1 MPAFRIYTTPQ
12 KPDWSRRNPMVV
24 GGVHARRRGCTNHG
38 CKLTSTHCHIAIIL
52 PGLGAGGSEHVVSAI
67 ANHWANDG
75 HKVTLVTLEERSA
88 VPYYPIDPK
97 VRIINLGLSPKRVSA
112 PQAVWLAI
120 SRILAFRRTLQDV
133 APDVVVSF
141 LMRTNIMTLLAVFG
155 SGIPVIVSERNNPA
169 LQPLGAAWRK
179 LRQLL
184 YPKAFGLVTMTR
196 GAMNFFPPS
205 LRRRSWIIPNP
216 VKLPEGLRR
225 PGKGKRL
232 AAVGRLVPQKGFD
245 LLIDAFAIVANRHPD
260 WTLTIWGEGPD
271 REMLEL
277 QRKERGLEDR
287 IFMPGIS
294 ERPGSWLETAD
305 AFVLSSR
312 FEGWGIVLL
321 EAMAWGLPCVSFD
334 CEWGPT
340 DMMRNEVD
348 GLLVPR
354 GDVRA
359 LADALSRIMEDA
371 GLRRRLSKASRT
383 STQRFSYNR
392 VMAAWDEVIEAALSE
407 QPRRRAT

>member
-1 MPAFRIYTTPQ
+1 
-12 KPDWSRRNPMVV
+12 
-24 GGVHARRRGCTNHG
+24 
-38 CKLTSTHCHIAIIL
+38 LTSTPCHIAIVL

-67 ANHWANDG
+67 ANHWVNDG
-75 HKVTLVTLEERSA
+75 HKVTLVTLEEKSA

-97 VRIINLGLSPKRVSA
+97 VRIINLGLSPQRASA
-112 PQAVWLAI
+112 SRAALLALN
-120 SRILAFRRTLQDV
+120 RILAFRRALREA

-141 LMRTNIMTLLAVFG
+141 LMRTNIMTLIAAAGLGV
-155 SGIPVIVSERNNPA
+155 PVIVSERNNPA

-184 YPKAFGLVTMTR
+184 YPRAFGLVTMTS

-205 LRRRSWIIPNP
+205 MRRRSWIIPNP

-245 LLIDAFAIVANRHPD
+245 LLIDAFAIVADRHPD

-271 REMLEL
+271 RKALEQ

-334 CEWGPT
+334 CEWGPS
-340 DMMRNEVD
+340 DMMQNEVD

-359 LADALSRIMEDA
+359 LAGALSRIMEDA
-371 GLRRRLSKASRT
+371 GLRRRLSQASRT
-383 STQRFSYNR
+383 STQRFSYAR
-392 VMAAWDEVIEAALSE
+392 VMAAWDEVIEAAFSE
-407 QPRRRAT
+407 LTRRRAT